1 MGFSNL
7 YQFYH
12 FSARCQQPQ
21 RHWRKELPLR
31 GCSRI
36 DKKQALQYNTF
47 STAVACAAVRKERPS
62 IQHQAITILRY
73 ISLLQRNTRRYFDL
87 TLEQD
92 QIGSG
97 QQFFLLRIFEND
109 GISMQDLA
117 RLGSFDKGTVT
128 RAVQKLVIEGY
139 VRTEAD
145 PQDKRVR
152 HIYLTERARPLIDH
166 VYQIRDYWT
175 EALARGLREEEK
187 QPLFGARL
195 RDMAERSSAP
205 CWKR

>member
-1 MGFSNL
+1 M
-7 YQFYH
+7 
-12 FSARCQQPQ
+12 
-21 RHWRKELPLR
+21 E
-31 GCSRI
+31 
-36 DKKQALQYNTF
+36 
-47 STAVACAAVRKERPS
+47 
-62 IQHQAITILRY
+62 HQAITILRY

-87 TLEQD
+87 MLEQD

-97 QQFFLLRIFEND
+97 QQFFLLRSFEND

-175 EALARGLREEEK
+175 EALTRGLREEEK
-187 QPLFGARL
+187 QRLLGAL
-195 RDMAERSSAP
+195 RDMAERSSAMLEALSGGETDP
-205 CWKR
+205 AFPLS

>member
-1 MGFSNL
+1 M
-7 YQFYH
+7 
-12 FSARCQQPQ
+12 
-21 RHWRKELPLR
+21 E
-31 GCSRI
+31 
-36 DKKQALQYNTF
+36 
-47 STAVACAAVRKERPS
+47 
-62 IQHQAITILRY
+62 HQAITILRY

-87 TLEQD
+87 MLEQD

-175 EALARGLREEEK
+175 AALTRGLREEEK
-187 QPLFGARL
+187 QRLLGAL
-195 RDMAERSSAP
+195 RDMAERSSAMLEALSGGETDP
-205 CWKR
+205 AFPLS

>member
-1 MGFSNL
+1 M
-7 YQFYH
+7 
-12 FSARCQQPQ
+12 
-21 RHWRKELPLR
+21 E
-31 GCSRI
+31 
-36 DKKQALQYNTF
+36 
-47 STAVACAAVRKERPS
+47 
-62 IQHQAITILRY
+62 HQAITILRY

-87 TLEQD
+87 MLEQD

-117 RLGSFDKGTVT
+117 HLGSFDKGTVT

-175 EALARGLREEEK
+175 EALTRGLREEEK
-187 QPLFGARL
+187 QRLLGAL
-195 RDMAERSSAP
+195 RDMAERSSAMLEALSGGETDP
-205 CWKR
+205 AFPLS

>member
-1 MGFSNL
+1 M
-7 YQFYH
+7 
-12 FSARCQQPQ
+12 
-21 RHWRKELPLR
+21 E
-31 GCSRI
+31 
-36 DKKQALQYNTF
+36 
-47 STAVACAAVRKERPS
+47 
-62 IQHQAITILRY
+62 HQAITILRY

-87 TLEQD
+87 MLEQD

-175 EALARGLREEEK
+175 EALTRGLREEEK
-187 QPLFGARL
+187 QRLLGAL
-195 RDMAERSSAP
+195 RDMAERSSATLEALSGGETDP
-205 CWKR
+205 AFPLS

>member
-1 MGFSNL
+1 ME
-7 YQFYH
+7 H
-12 FSARCQQPQ
+12 
-21 RHWRKELPLR
+21 H
-31 GCSRI
+31 
-36 DKKQALQYNTF
+36 
-47 STAVACAAVRKERPS
+47 
-62 IQHQAITILRY
+62 AITILRY

-87 TLEQD
+87 MLEQD

-166 VYQIRDYWT
+166 VYQIHDYWT
-175 EALARGLREEEK
+175 EALTRGLREEEK
-187 QPLFGARL
+187 QRLLGAL
-195 RDMAERSSAP
+195 RDMAERSSAMLEALSGGETDP
-205 CWKR
+205 AFPLS

>member
-1 MGFSNL
+1 M
-7 YQFYH
+7 
-12 FSARCQQPQ
+12 
-21 RHWRKELPLR
+21 E
-31 GCSRI
+31 
-36 DKKQALQYNTF
+36 
-47 STAVACAAVRKERPS
+47 
-62 IQHQAITILRY
+62 HQAITILRY
-73 ISLLQRNTRRYFDL
+73 ISLLQRNTRRYFDFM
-87 TLEQD
+87 LEQD

-128 RAVQKLVIEGY
+128 RAVQKLVSEGY

-166 VYQIRDYWT
+166 VYQIRAYWT
-175 EALARGLREEEK
+175 EALTRGLRDEEK
-187 QPLFGARL
+187 QRLLGAL
-195 RDMAERSSAP
+195 RDMAERSSATLEALSGGETDP
-205 CWKR
+205 AFPLS

>member
-1 MGFSNL
+1 M
-7 YQFYH
+7 
-12 FSARCQQPQ
+12 
-21 RHWRKELPLR
+21 E
-31 GCSRI
+31 
-36 DKKQALQYNTF
+36 
-47 STAVACAAVRKERPS
+47 
-62 IQHQAITILRY
+62 HQAITILRY

-87 TLEQD
+87 MLEQD

-175 EALARGLREEEK
+175 EALTRGLRDEEK
-187 QPLFGARL
+187 QRLLGAL
-195 RDMAERSSAP
+195 RDMAERSSATLEALSGGETDP
-205 CWKR
+205 AFPLS

>member
-1 MGFSNL
+1 M
-7 YQFYH
+7 
-12 FSARCQQPQ
+12 
-21 RHWRKELPLR
+21 E
-31 GCSRI
+31 
-36 DKKQALQYNTF
+36 
-47 STAVACAAVRKERPS
+47 
-62 IQHQAITILRY
+62 HQAITILRY

-87 TLEQD
+87 MLEQD

-128 RAVQKLVIEGY
+128 RAVQKLVIAGY

-145 PQDKRVR
+145 PQDQRVR

-175 EALARGLREEEK
+175 EALTRGLREEEK
-187 QPLFGARL
+187 QRLLGAL
-195 RDMAERSSAP
+195 RDMAERSSAMLEALSGGETDP
-205 CWKR
+205 AFPLS

>member
-1 MGFSNL
+1 M
-7 YQFYH
+7 
-12 FSARCQQPQ
+12 
-21 RHWRKELPLR
+21 E
-31 GCSRI
+31 
-36 DKKQALQYNTF
+36 
-47 STAVACAAVRKERPS
+47 
-62 IQHQAITILRY
+62 HQAITILRY

-87 TLEQD
+87 MLEQD

-166 VYQIRDYWT
+166 VNQIRDYWT
-175 EALARGLREEEK
+175 EALTRGLREEEK
-187 QPLFGARL
+187 QRLLGAL
-195 RDMAERSSAP
+195 RDMAERSSAMLEALSGGETDP
-205 CWKR
+205 AFPLS

>member
-1 MGFSNL
+1 M
-7 YQFYH
+7 
-12 FSARCQQPQ
+12 
-21 RHWRKELPLR
+21 
-31 GCSRI
+31 
-36 DKKQALQYNTF
+36 
-47 STAVACAAVRKERPS
+47 
-62 IQHQAITILRY
+62 
-73 ISLLQRNTRRYFDL
+73 
-87 TLEQD
+87 LEQD

-175 EALARGLREEEK
+175 EALTRGLREEEK
-187 QPLFGARL
+187 QRLLGAL
-195 RDMAERSSAP
+195 RDMAERSSATLEALSGGETDP
-205 CWKR
+205 AFPLS

>member
-1 MGFSNL
+1 M
-7 YQFYH
+7 
-12 FSARCQQPQ
+12 
-21 RHWRKELPLR
+21 E
-31 GCSRI
+31 
-36 DKKQALQYNTF
+36 
-47 STAVACAAVRKERPS
+47 
-62 IQHQAITILRY
+62 HQAITILRY

-87 TLEQD
+87 MLEQD

-175 EALARGLREEEK
+175 EALTRGLREKEK
-187 QPLFGARL
+187 QRLLGAL
-195 RDMAERSSAP
+195 RDMAERSSAMLEALSGGETDP
-205 CWKR
+205 AFPLS

>member
-1 MGFSNL
+1 M
-7 YQFYH
+7 
-12 FSARCQQPQ
+12 
-21 RHWRKELPLR
+21 E
-31 GCSRI
+31 
-36 DKKQALQYNTF
+36 
-47 STAVACAAVRKERPS
+47 
-62 IQHQAITILRY
+62 HQAITILRY

-87 TLEQD
+87 MLEQD

-175 EALARGLREEEK
+175 EALTRGLREEKK
-187 QPLFGARL
+187 QRLLGAL
-195 RDMAERSSAP
+195 RDMAERSSAMLEALSGGETDP
-205 CWKR
+205 AFPLS

>member
-1 MGFSNL
+1 M
-7 YQFYH
+7 
-12 FSARCQQPQ
+12 
-21 RHWRKELPLR
+21 E
-31 GCSRI
+31 
-36 DKKQALQYNTF
+36 
-47 STAVACAAVRKERPS
+47 
-62 IQHQAITILRY
+62 HQAITILRY

-87 TLEQD
+87 MLEQD

-128 RAVQKLVIEGY
+128 RAVQKLVIAGY

-175 EALARGLREEEK
+175 EALTRGLREEEK
-187 QPLFGARL
+187 QRLLGAL
-195 RDMAERSSAP
+195 RDMAERSSAMLEALSGGETDP
-205 CWKR
+205 AFPLS

>member
-1 MGFSNL
+1 M
-7 YQFYH
+7 
-12 FSARCQQPQ
+12 
-21 RHWRKELPLR
+21 E
-31 GCSRI
+31 
-36 DKKQALQYNTF
+36 
-47 STAVACAAVRKERPS
+47 
-62 IQHQAITILRY
+62 HQAITILRY
-73 ISLLQRNTRRYFDL
+73 NSLLQRNTRRYFDL
-87 TLEQD
+87 MLEQD

-175 EALARGLREEEK
+175 EALTRGLREEEK
-187 QPLFGARL
+187 QRLLGAL
-195 RDMAERSSAP
+195 RDMAERSSAMLEALSGGETDP
-205 CWKR
+205 AFPLS

>member
-1 MGFSNL
+1 M
-7 YQFYH
+7 
-12 FSARCQQPQ
+12 
-21 RHWRKELPLR
+21 E
-31 GCSRI
+31 
-36 DKKQALQYNTF
+36 
-47 STAVACAAVRKERPS
+47 
-62 IQHQAITILRY
+62 HQAITILRY
-73 ISLLQRNTRRYFDL
+73 ISLLQRNTRRYFDFM
-87 TLEQD
+87 LEQD

-128 RAVQKLVIEGY
+128 RAVQKLVSEGY

-152 HIYLTERARPLIDH
+152 HIYLTERARPLIDQ

-175 EALARGLREEEK
+175 EALTRGLRDEEK
-187 QPLFGARL
+187 QRLLGAL
-195 RDMAERSSAP
+195 RDMAERSSATLEALSGGETDP
-205 CWKR
+205 AFPLS

>member
-1 MGFSNL
+1 M
-7 YQFYH
+7 
-12 FSARCQQPQ
+12 
-21 RHWRKELPLR
+21 E
-31 GCSRI
+31 
-36 DKKQALQYNTF
+36 
-47 STAVACAAVRKERPS
+47 
-62 IQHQAITILRY
+62 HQAITILRY

-87 TLEQD
+87 MLEQD

-175 EALARGLREEEK
+175 EALTRGPAGGGEAASLGRATGYGGALLRHA
-187 QPLFGARL
+187 GS
-195 RDMAERSSAP
+195 AERRGNRSRLSP
-205 CWKR
+205 VIKRRLTPSFFFSRVTGGTGAAARP